1 MFKFDDPSMCPHP
14 GGYLVNVF
22 AGQLELGNSVR
33 IRRVTGVLANLI
45 HDAGIRTRGSMHTPR
60 HYESKSLRTL
70 VRTRSLRSIESGTV
84 NAAGHGGL
92 FDVVTRLGGRVTEE
106 KLQNVQYASDIQLQ
120 VGVGY

>member
-1 MFKFDDPSMCPHP
+1 MFLQDNLNLATRFAFDVS
-14 GGYLVNVF
+14 
-22 AGQLELGNSVR
+22 
-33 IRRVTGVLANLI
+33 LACSLTSY
-45 HDAGIRTRGSMHTPR
+45 DAGIRTRGSMHTPR